1 MRRKA
6 IKPST
11 VHPPFAEYSHAVLIQ
26 NHTFQLL
33 ISGQLGV
40 TLSGAIPDNLEE
52 QAVLCFTAIEEI
64 LNSAGMTRDNT
75 VKITTYLTHS
85 DYLKPYM
92 SIRDQWVKEI
102 NPRPAST
109 LLIISGFSR
118 PEFKIE
124 IEATAVK

>member
-1 MRRKA
+1 
-6 IKPST
+6 
-11 VHPPFAEYSHAVLIQ
+11 
-26 NHTFQLL
+26 
-33 ISGQLGV
+33 
-40 TLSGAIPDNLEE
+40 
-52 QAVLCFTAIEEI
+52 
-64 LNSAGMTRDNT
+64 MTRDNT